1 MPKPPANIG
10 RSNQRRRTRKDLLEA
25 AARLMKGGSKPSLE
39 DVAEEAM
46 VSRATA
52 YRYFAN
58 LDDLLVEAAVDMS
71 IPPVS
76 EIFPEGAPEDALT
89 RLGRIDDALDT
100 MMANNEGPLRLMLAA
115 ALEQGRNRKPGDPPR
130 RQNRRTPL
138 IEAALEPWRSEFE
151 PAAFR
156 RLTNALALVVGSEA
170 MIVFKDVTPLSEVEA
185 KATKAWVMAALVE
198 AAKKGL

>member
-1 MPKPPANIG
+1 MPNTLANIG

-25 AARLMKGGSKPSLE
+25 AARLMKRGAKPSLE
-39 DVAEEAM
+39 EIAEEAM

-52 YRYFAN
+52 YRYFTN
-58 LDDLLVEAAVDMS
+58 LDDLLVEAALDMN

-89 RLGRIDDALDT
+89 RLGRIDDALDA
-100 MMANNEGPLRLMLAA
+100 MMAANDGPLRLMLAA
-115 ALEQGRNRKPGDPPR
+115 ALEQGRHRKPGDPPR

-138 IEAALEPWRSEFE
+138 IEAALEPWRGDFE
-151 PAAFR
+151 PAAFD
-156 RLTNALALVVGSEA
+156 RLVKALGLVVGSEA
-170 MIVFKDVTPLSEVEA
+170 MIVFKDVTPLSEAEA
-185 KATKAWVMAALVE
+185 KATKVWVMAALIE